1 MSNCPNKQSDSDPI
15 RSQLGFSRNV
25 HMFLSLQSLTSS
37 TSLVSFTFHHIL
49 GESVIS
55 PLLKKSTL
63 DKDELS
69 NYHPISNLSVI
80 SKIIERVVKSRL
92 IDHLTYNKLLNP
104 HQSAYC
110 RHHSTETAL
119 LYIHDHLINAIG
131 SQKVSCLFYIS
142 TAFDTIDHNIL
153 ITRLSSWFGIH
164 GSVLSWL
171 KSYLSSRS
179 LSVITISHIFI
190 LPLCV
195 FPRGSVLGPLLFI
208 MYTTPL
214 NSLISSLSLGH
225 HLYTDDTQLF
235 FSFRPLNLDS
245 SISHLENA
253 FQQISSWMTTNL
265 LTLNSF
271 KT

>member
-1 MSNCPNKQSDSDPI
+1 
-15 RSQLGFSRNV
+15 
-25 HMFLSLQSLTSS
+25 MFLSLQSLTSS
-37 TSLVSFTFHHIL
+37 TSLSPLVSFTFHPIL
-49 GESVIS
+49 RESVIS

-69 NYHPISNLSVI
+69 NYHPII

-131 SQKVSCLFYIS
+131 SQKVSCLLDIS
-142 TAFDTIDHNIL
+142 AAFDTIDHNIL